1 MDPVVRVVDATLH
14 ARSQPVHVVVTGL
27 ARVREVADA
36 VLAAGANAVVTGDR
50 IDVVAKAT
58 QLVDAAGRTG
68 GAELAEPLRGVL
80 DRALASWAGTGHDVP
95 TPAGVLRT
103 GSGPLV
109 MGVVNVTPDSFSEGG
124 AHADVDAAVAR
135 GRELAAAGAGVVDVG
150 GESTRPGAEPV
161 DADTELAR
169 VLPVVEALAGDGL
182 VVSID
187 TTKAVVAEQAVA
199 AGAALVNDVSAGRL
213 DDELLA
219 SVARLGVPYVLMHMQ
234 GTPRTMQAAPSYDD
248 VVAEVHEFLAA
259 RLVALDEGGI
269 AAERVLLDPGIG
281 FGKSA
286 AHNLELLLR
295 LRELASIG
303 RPLLVGASRKS
314 FLGSITGVEDPA
326 GRVASSVAAATLAV
340 ANGARMVRVH
350 DVAETVDAVA
360 VAAAVLR
367 AGEGPDDEQDDGARA
382 GGR

>member
-14 ARSQPVHVVVTGL
+14 ARAQPVHVVVTGL
-27 ARVREVADA
+27 ARAREVADA
-36 VLAAGANAVVTGDR
+36 VLAAGANAVVHADR

-80 DRALASWAGTGHDVP
+80 DRALASWAGTDSDVA
-95 TPAGVLRT
+95 TPAGVLHT
-103 GSGPLV
+103 GRGPLV
-109 MGVVNVTPDSFSEGG
+109 MGVVNVTPDSFSDGG
-124 AHADVDAAVAR
+124 DHADVDAAVAH
-135 GRELAAAGAGVVDVG
+135 GRALAAAGAAVLDVG
-150 GESTRPGAEPV
+150 GESTRPGADPV

-169 VLPVVEALAGDGL
+169 VVPVVQALAADGH
-182 VVSID
+182 VVSVD

-219 SVARLGVPYVLMHMQ
+219 TVARLGVPYVLMHMQ
-234 GTPRTMQAAPSYDD
+234 GTPRTMQSAPSYED

-259 RLVALDEGGI
+259 QLVLLADGGI
-269 AAERVLLDPGIG
+269 PAERVLVDPGIG
-281 FGKSA
+281 FGKTA
-286 AHNLELLLR
+286 THNLVLLRR
-295 LRELASIG
+295 LRELASLG

-314 FLGSITGVEDPA
+314 FLGSITGVDEPA

-350 DVAETVDAVA
+350 DVAETVEAVA
-360 VAAAVLR
+360 VTAAVLTAVDDDDDADD
-367 AGEGPDDEQDDGARA
+367 AGDAS
-382 GGR
+382 